1 MRVALKEPGGIPA
14 GYMGGNGMLTGRS
27 SVLPSINAIF
37 PVEMEMVGCKNELW
51 GLTASPARLF
61 RPQWFVRRTSTAT
74 KESAALS
81 LIISN

>member
-27 SVLPSINAIF
+27 SVLPSINPVF

-51 GLTASPARLF
+51 GLTTSPAQLF
-61 RPQWFVRRTSTAT
+61 RPQWFVRPTNAAAKGPTA
-74 KESAALS
+74 LP
-81 LIISN
+81 LVVLH